1 MNIFNV
7 LTEGKS
13 RLYEPSIS
21 AMLGYLLDTKRDHGL
36 GDRFFREFIK
46 LLFIE
51 TRSIQL
57 QALLASPFMYADVE
71 LEVPYIYE
79 NQRYDIDIEIIA
91 YSKPDSQ
98 RIRIIIENKIRPGSA
113 RDEQLA
119 NYYKAIASDRSENE
133 PVFIVFLTPEQSKSC
148 FENEFAMLTVE
159 NNDFKS
165 WLFWSNESNGI
176 ANLLIKILE
185 MDLKGEIDPIN
196 EYLRHTLKAFVS
208 HIRTRLKQY
217 DGNGIKSIRSSSSDD
232 IGEIVESVDII
243 LHDGSNCRIIRRS
256 STQIQVFINGDK
268 VVAKE
273 ILRNIIKER
282 KLNIAIE
289 NTNTR
294 SLGKRVLDEIRNS
307 ETV

>member
-46 LLFIE
+46 LLFID
-51 TRSIQL
+51 TRAIQL
-57 QALLASPFMYADVE
+57 QTLLASQFIYADVE
-71 LEVPYIYE
+71 LEVPYNYD

-91 YSKPDSQ
+91 YSKLDSQ
-98 RIRIIIENKIRPGSA
+98 KIRIIIENKIRPGSA
-113 RDEQLA
+113 RNDQLL

-133 PVFIVFLTPEQSKSC
+133 PLFIVFLTPEQSKAC
-148 FENEFAMLTVE
+148 FELEYSNLIIE
-159 NNDFKS
+159 NNDYKS
-165 WLFWSNESNGI
+165 WLFWTNNSNGI
-176 ANLLIKILE
+176 TNLLINILE
-185 MDLKGEIDPIN
+185 MDLKGEIDPIY

-217 DGNGIKSIRSSSSDD
+217 DCNKSNKSSADD
-232 IGEIVESVDII
+232 LGEIIESVDIT
-243 LHDGSNCRIIRRS
+243 LNDGSPCKIIRRS
-256 STQIQVFINGDK
+256 STQIQIFLNGEK

-273 ILRNIIKER
+273 ILRRIIKER
-282 KLNIAIE
+282 NLNIEIE
-289 NTNTR
+289 NINTR
-294 SLGKRVLDEIRNS
+294 SLGKKVLDEIRGS
-307 ETV
+307 